1 MPRSRYTVPL
11 AHGGT
16 LVLGERTL
24 IMGVLNVTPDSFSD
38 GGRYV
43 DPDRAVEQALA
54 LEAAGADLLDIGGET
69 TRPGAEP
76 VSADEERRRVI
87 PVLERLRGRVAIPI
101 SIDTYK
107 AEVAEAAVEAGAA
120 MINDISGLQ
129 YDPALAGVAARHGA
143 ALVLMHMRGRSA
155 DMYRFAQY
163 ADPVGEVAE
172 DLVAALAR
180 AEAGGVPR
188 ASVLLDPGL
197 GFAKRAEHSW
207 RLLAALDAP
216 PLAALD
222 RPWLVG
228 PSRKSFLA
236 VATGDVP
243 PTERDWATAAVV
255 TAAVLAGAHVV
266 RVHHVAGMVQA
277 ARVADQVLAHR

>member
-1 MPRSRYTVPL
+1 
-11 AHGGT
+11 
-16 LVLGERTL
+16 
-24 IMGVLNVTPDSFSD
+24 
-38 GGRYV
+38 
-43 DPDRAVEQALA
+43 
-54 LEAAGADLLDIGGET
+54 
-69 TRPGAEP
+69 
-76 VSADEERRRVI
+76 
-87 PVLERLRGRVAIPI
+87 
-101 SIDTYK
+101 
-107 AEVAEAAVEAGAA
+107 
-120 MINDISGLQ
+120 
-129 YDPALAGVAARHGA
+129 
-143 ALVLMHMRGRSA
+143 
-155 DMYRFAQY
+155 MYRFAHY
-163 ADPVGEVAE
+163 ADPVGEVAA

-207 RLLAALDAP
+207 RLLAALDAA

-236 VATGDVP
+236 VAAGDAP
-243 PTERDWATAAVV
+243 PAERDWATAAAV
-255 TAAVLAGAHVV
+255 TAAALAGAHVV